1 MPRDAPRVVYLG
13 ALGPFSY
20 APLAALLAA
29 GVPICA
35 VVVAR
40 AHRGTAL
47 PGASLTGG
55 SGITHEGVRRLVPA
69 PRMPSALPLLD
80 AGTSRTIVD
89 LAWEHE
95 IPVLEVGRLTDP
107 ACLAALAAAAPDVI
121 CVACFPQILP
131 PPLLA
136 LPRFGCLNLHPSM
149 LPAHRGPA
157 PLFWAFRAGE
167 TRTGVTVHIMDERID
182 AGDLLFRKSLVIPEG
197 IPGTSLEEA
206 CASQGAKLMVE
217 AVGSLPDME
226 KIRRPQNEAE
236 ASYESWP
243 TLADLEIPTTRPAL
257 WAFNFIRGAGDWYPL
272 TLVAGERRFR
282 VRRAVAWTPEGDMD
296 QPYLVSGGEA
306 WVGFSPGVL
315 RVEVVP

>member
-1 MPRDAPRVVYLG
+1 MYLG
-13 ALGPFSY
+13 ALGPFSC

-29 GVPICA
+29 GVPVCA

-40 AHRGTAL
+40 ARRATAL
-47 PGASLTGG
+47 PCGPP
-55 SGITHEGVRRLVPA
+55 SGLPGINHDGVRRLVPA
-69 PRMPSALPLLD
+69 PRIPSALPLLD

-89 LAWEHE
+89 LAWERD

-107 ACLAALAAAAPDVI
+107 DGPAALAAAAPDVI

-131 PPLLA
+131 PALLA

-167 TRTGVTVHIMDERID
+167 TRTGITVHIMDERID
-182 AGDLLFRKSLVIPEG
+182 AGDLLFRKSLEIPEG
-197 IPGTSLEEA
+197 ITGTSMEKA
-206 CASQGAKLMVE
+206 CAAEGAELMVK
-217 AVGSLPDME
+217 AVGSLPDVEM
-226 KIRRPQNEAE
+226 IRRPQSEAE

-243 TLADLEIPTTRPAL
+243 RLADLEVPATRPAR

-272 TLVAGERRFR
+272 TIVAGERRFR
-282 VRRAVAWTPEGDMD
+282 IRRAVAWTPEDELE

-306 WVGFSPGVL
+306 WVRFSLGVL
-315 RVEVVP
+315 HVEVVP

>member
-29 GVPICA
+29 GVPVCA

-40 AHRGTAL
+40 AHRQTAL
-47 PGASLTGG
+47 PGAPLPGG
-55 SGITHEGVRRLVPA
+55 TGITHEGVRRLVPA
-69 PRMPSALPLLD
+69 PRMPTALPLLD

-89 LAWEHE
+89 LAWEHD
-95 IPVLEVGRLTDP
+95 IPVLEVGGPTDP
-107 ACLAALAAAAPDVI
+107 ACRAALAAAAPDVI

-131 PPLLA
+131 PALLA

-182 AGDLLFRKSLVIPEG
+182 AGDLLFRKSLEIPEG
-197 IPGTSLEEA
+197 IDGRSLEEA
-206 CASQGAKLMVE
+206 CAAQGAELMVE
-217 AVGSLPDME
+217 AVGSLTVVEM
-226 KIRRPQNEAE
+226 IRRPQNEAE

-243 TLADLEIPTTRPAL
+243 TLADLEVPTTGIRSRSSPARDDS
-257 WAFNFIRGAGDWYPL
+257 ASAGP
-272 TLVAGERRFR
+272 
-282 VRRAVAWTPEGDMD
+282 
-296 QPYLVSGGEA
+296 
-306 WVGFSPGVL
+306 SPG
-315 RVEVVP
+315 RRRTSWTGRTSSPEARPGYGSAQG

>member
-1 MPRDAPRVVYLG
+1 M
-13 ALGPFSY
+13 GPFSC
-20 APLAALLAA
+20 APLAALLAV
-29 GVPICA
+29 GVPVCV

-40 AHRGTAL
+40 ARRETAL
-47 PGASLTGG
+47 PGVPLPGG
-55 SGITHEGVRRLVPA
+55 TGITHKGVRRLVPA

-80 AGTSRTIVD
+80 ADTRRTIVD
-89 LAWEHE
+89 LAWKHS
-95 IPVLEVGRLTDP
+95 IPVLEVGRLSDP
-107 ACLAALAAAAPDVI
+107 RCLAELAAAAPDVI

-182 AGDLLFRKSLVIPEG
+182 AGDLLFQKSLEIPEG
-197 IPGTSLEEA
+197 IPGRSLEEA
-206 CASQGAKLMVE
+206 CASQGAELMVE

-226 KIRRPQNEAE
+226 KIRRPQNVAE

-243 TLADLEIPTTRPAL
+243 TPADLEVPTTRPAR

-282 VRRAVAWTPEGDMD
+282 VRRAVAWTPLDDLD
-296 QPYLVSGGEA
+296 QPYIVSGGEA
-306 WVGFSPGVL
+306 WVRCSPGVL
-315 RVEVVP
+315 HVEVVP

>member
-1 MPRDAPRVVYLG
+1 MYLG
-13 ALGPFSY
+13 ALGPFSC

-29 GVPICA
+29 GVPVCA

-40 AHRGTAL
+40 ARRGTAL
-47 PGASLTGG
+47 PGGPPSGG
-55 SGITHEGVRRLVPA
+55 PGITHEGVRRLLSA
-69 PRMPSALPLLD
+69 PKMPSALPLLD

-89 LAWEHE
+89 LAWERD

-107 ACLAALAAAAPDVI
+107 DCLAALAAAAPDVI

-131 PPLLA
+131 PALLA
-136 LPRFGCLNLHPSM
+136 VPRFDCLNLHPSL

-182 AGDLLFRKSLVIPEG
+182 AGDLLFRKSLEIPEG
-197 IPGTSLEEA
+197 ISGTSLEET
-206 CASQGAKLMVE
+206 CAAEGAELMVE
-217 AVGSLPDME
+217 AVRSLPDVDVV
-226 KIRRPQNEAE
+226 RRPQNEAE

-243 TLADLEIPTTRPAL
+243 TLADLDVPTTRPAR

-272 TLVAGERRFR
+272 TIVAGERRFR
-282 VRRAVAWTPEGDMD
+282 VRRAITWTQTDELGQPYHVSGDVAWVR
-296 QPYLVSGGEA
+296 L
-306 WVGFSPGVL
+306 SPGVL
-315 RVEVVP
+315 HVEMVPSSHRPAT